1 MRTTLKMP
9 RLGDA
14 ADEVVILE
22 LLVRVGDLVTEG
34 QSLFLVETDKTQVEV
49 PTPFSGR
56 VVEIVVDAG
65 DEVVTGSP
73 TLAIEV

>member
-22 LLVRVGDLVTEG
+22 LLVRVGELVTEG

-56 VVEIVVDAG
+56 VVEIVVNAG

>member
-1 MRTTLKMP
+1 MP

>member
-9 RLGDA
+9 KLGDA

-22 LLVRVGDLVTEG
+22 LLVRVGELVTEG

-56 VVEIVVDAG
+56 VVEIVVNAG